1 MNRRVVASR
10 VVLGRGGRQWKA
22 RENEMTKTPTWQRLA
37 LAGALLLSVAGMAA
51 ASTITVPNGIAGG
64 TCGAGNVNE
73 RQFGGN
79 CGSLV
84 TVTADQAPAYV
95 QDNSPAA
102 EATYRV
108 RFYVN
113 LAGKASTAPG
123 TTGATYPSNV
133 LTMSSGNAFDLFVAF
148 DGADPV
154 PPATAG
160 NKAFRIEA
168 GYNGT
173 DYTITGYI
181 RNDAGSE
188 TATSTVVIKR
198 GYRSIEAEWAK
209 STAAGNNTGKL
220 NLWVDGTAATGV
232 SGVDVDTSSVNYV
245 RWGAVD
251 GLEVATSGTFKIDD
265 FVSQRENYIGPALFS
280 DQPSSG
286 TGSSFWGFVQGVY
299 QAEVMPACGPGTFCG
314 TATLNRAEMAKFLLT
329 SRFGSNYAPPACSS
343 ATFPDVPCSHPYAD
357 WIYNLVTLGVT
368 SGCGGGLY
376 CPSDPITRRQMVV
389 FIQAMDSLAPDP
401 VLDACASNPF
411 PDVPA
416 SGAGSSFCPWIR
428 LAVRNGLTSGCSGGN
443 FCPLDN
449 VARRQMAVFLT
460 QQFEIPKPVVGP

>member
-1 MNRRVVASR
+1 MNRRVVASG
-10 VVLGRGGRQWKA
+10 VVPGRGGRQWKA

-123 TTGATYPSNV
+123 TTGATYPSNA
-133 LTMSSGNAFDLFVAF
+133 LTMSSGNAFDLFAAY

-198 GYRSIEAEWAK
+198 GFRSIEAEWAK
-209 STAAGNNTGKL
+209 STASGNNTGKL
-220 NLWVDGTAATGV
+220 NLWIDGTAATGV
-232 SGVDVDTSSVNYV
+232 SAVDVDTSSVNYV

-251 GLEVATSGTFKIDD
+251 GLEAATSGTFKIDD
-265 FVSQRENYIGPALFS
+265 FVSQRENYIGPSLPFS
-280 DQPSSG
+280 DVPTSNIFYRRIQSI
-286 TGSSFWGFVQGVY
+286 Y
-299 QAEVMPACGPGTFCG
+299 QAEVMPASGAGTFSPAG
-314 TATLNRAEMAKFLLT
+314 VVTRKEMAKFLLT
-329 SRFGSNYAPPACSS
+329 SKFGTNYTPPACVT
-343 ATFPDVPCSHPYAD
+343 ATFGDVPCSHPYAA
-357 WIYNLVTLGVT
+357 WIYDLVAKSVT
-368 SGCGGGLY
+368 VGCGGGNY
-376 CPSDPITRRQMVV
+376 CPESSVNRNEMVV
-389 FIQAMDSLAPDP
+389 FIQKMFMVPTIVVP
-401 VLDACASNPF
+401 PACTTPPFTDVAIEPANPF
-411 PDVPA
+411 CKWVLLATTGGTPLT
-416 SGAGSSFCPWIR
+416 AGC
-428 LAVRNGLTSGCSGGN
+428 GGGN
-443 FCPLDN
+443 FCPADI
-449 VARRQMAVFLT
+449 VDRGQMSVFLGK
-460 QQFEIPKPVVGP
+460 QYSLPFIAVGP